1 PGRVVVQ
8 AQSSDHYAIQ
18 YAIRHDADA
27 FYRQEMEFR
36 REAGY
41 PPFSFLACLGF
52 SGTAEKPV
60 EEHAGT
66 VVRLLVQLK
75 QEKGLRVEILGPAPA
90 PLYRLRGRFR
100 RQILL
105 KSPTR
110 TDLRSLIVAWQHNR
124 KPASTIREYVD
135 IDPVDMM

>member
-1 PGRVVVQ
+1 L
-8 AQSSDHYAIQ
+8 
-18 YAIRHDADA
+18 
-27 FYRQEMEFR
+27 EFR

-52 SGTAEKPV
+52 SGTTEKPV
-60 EEHAGT
+60 EEHAET
-66 VVRLLVQLK
+66 MVRLLMQLK
-75 QEKGLRVEILGPAPA
+75 REKGLRVEILGPVPA

-110 TDLRSLIVAWQHNR
+110 NDLRRLIVAWQHNR
-124 KPASTIREYVD
+124 KPASAIRENID
-135 IDPVDMM
+135 IDPIDMM